1 MSDRS
6 VPGPSM
12 ADADRPDVVADYLD
26 LGLALGRH
34 VDGLVD
40 AYYGPPERAA
50 RAAGEPLRAPAELEA
65 RARRLLATLDTD
77 DSLDAHRRRYLAGQV
92 KGLRMTAA
100 KLAGSPVG
108 YLDEVEACYGVR
120 PGQVAEDDFAA
131 AHRRLDAVLPG
142 RGPLPER
149 YITWRESQVVPP
161 ETLPRAVASLAEDL
175 RARTKR
181 VFGLPD
187 GERVDFEQVT
197 NQPWSGFNY
206 YLGGLH
212 SRVVINVDL
221 PVLSTSLGHLVAHEA
236 YPGHHTEHSRKE
248 VGLVRR
254 RRQLEE
260 TIFLVGTPQCLLAEG
275 LADLGLEVVVDQ
287 RPEAMVASHLRPL
300 GIPYD
305 ADLVAQVSIAGDT
318 LNAVRANAALLLHDE
333 GLDEQQVVDYVAQW
347 GLMSAARAQKAV
359 SFLADPTWRA
369 YIFCYVEG
377 VALCRRFVGAD
388 PTRFER
394 LISEQ
399 LLPEDL
405 RAAA

>member
-1 MSDRS
+1 M
-6 VPGPSM
+6 
-12 ADADRPDVVADYLD
+12 
-26 LGLALGRH
+26 
-34 VDGLVD
+34 
-40 AYYGPPERAA
+40 
-50 RAAGEPLRAPAELEA
+50 
-65 RARRLLATLDTD
+65 
-77 DSLDAHRRRYLAGQV
+77 
-92 KGLRMTAA
+92 
-100 KLAGSPVG
+100 
-108 YLDEVEACYGVR
+108 
-120 PGQVAEDDFAA
+120 
-131 AHRRLDAVLPG
+131 
-142 RGPLPER
+142 
-149 YITWRESQVVPP
+149 
-161 ETLPRAVASLAEDL
+161 
-175 RARTKR
+175 
-181 VFGLPD
+181 FGLPD

-275 LADLGLEVVVDQ
+275 LADLGLEVVAGP

-305 ADLVAQVSIAGDT
+305 ADLVAEVSIAGET

-333 GLDEQQVVDYVAQW
+333 GLDEQQVVDYVARW
-347 GLMSAARAQKAV
+347 GLMSAARAEKAV

-388 PTRFER
+388 PARFER

-405 RAAA
+405 QAAA

>member
-1 MSDRS
+1 MT
-6 VPGPSM
+6 PSTPTVG
-12 ADADRPDVVADYLD
+12 AISP
-26 LGLALGRH
+26 
-34 VDGLVD
+34 
-40 AYYGPPERAA
+40 
-50 RAAGEPLRAPAELEA
+50 
-65 RARRLLATLDTD
+65 
-77 DSLDAHRRRYLAGQV
+77 GQV

-120 PGQVAEDDFAA
+120 PGKVAEDEFAA

-175 RARTKR
+175 RDRTKH

-275 LADLGLEVVVDQ
+275 LADLGLEVVVDR

-305 ADLVAQVSIAGDT
+305 ADLVAQVSTAGDT

-333 GLDEQQVVDYVAQW
+333 GLDRAAGGRLRRPVGPHVARPGPKRPCRSW
-347 GLMSAARAQKAV
+347 PTPPGGPTSSATSRASPSA
-359 SFLADPTWRA
+359 
-369 YIFCYVEG
+369 
-377 VALCRRFVGAD
+377 GASSA
-388 PTRFER
+388 PTRPA
-394 LISEQ
+394 SSV
-399 LLPEDL
+399 
-405 RAAA
+405 

>member
-1 MSDRS
+1 
-6 VPGPSM
+6 
-12 ADADRPDVVADYLD
+12 VAGYIE

-40 AYYGPPERAA
+40 AYYGPPELAA
-50 RAAGEPLRAPAELEA
+50 RIAAEPPRPPAELEA
-65 RARRLLATLDTD
+65 RARRLLADLETD
-77 DSLDAHRRRYLAGQV
+77 GSVVAHRRRYLSGQV
-92 KGLRMTAA
+92 RGLRTTAA
-100 KLAGSPVG
+100 KLAGVAIG

-120 PGQVAEDDFAA
+120 PAKVPEEDFAA
-131 AHRRLDAVLPG
+131 AHRRLDEVLPG
-142 RGPLPER
+142 RGPLPPR
-149 YITWRESQVVPP
+149 YIAWRESQVVAPDA
-161 ETLPRAVASLAEDL
+161 LPAAVASLAEDL
-175 RARTKR
+175 RERTKR
-181 VFGLPD
+181 LFGLPD

-275 LADLGLEVVVDQ
+275 LADLGLEVVAGP
-287 RPEAMVASHLRPL
+287 RPETMVASHLRPL

-305 ADLVAQVSIAGDT
+305 ADLVAEVATAGET
-318 LNAVRANAALLLHDE
+318 LNAVRANAAIILHDE
-333 GLDEQQVVDYVAQW
+333 GIDEHQVVDYLAHW
-347 GLMSAARAQKAV
+347 GLMSRVRAEKAV

-377 VALCRRFVGAD
+377 VALCRRFAGAD
-388 PTRFER
+388 PARFER
-394 LISEQ
+394 LITEQ

-405 RAAA
+405 QAA

>member
-1 MSDRS
+1 MTDRS
-6 VPGPSM
+6 AARSDSPV
-12 ADADRPDVVADYLD
+12 ADVVAGYLE

-34 VDGLVD
+34 VEGLVD
-40 AYYGPPERAA
+40 AYYGPPELSARIAA
-50 RAAGEPLRAPAELEA
+50 EPPRPPAELEA
-65 RARRLLATLDTD
+65 RARRLLADLETD
-77 DSLDAHRRRYLAGQV
+77 DTVVAHRRRYLSGQV
-92 KGLRMTAA
+92 RGLRTTAA
-100 KLAGSPVG
+100 KLMGSPIG
-108 YLDEVEACYGVR
+108 YLDEVESCYGVR
-120 PGQVAEDDFAA
+120 PAKVAEEDFAA
-131 AHRRLDAVLPG
+131 AHRRLDEVLPG

-149 YITWRESQVVPP
+149 YIAWRESQVVAP
-161 ETLPRAVASLAEDL
+161 ETLPAAVASLAEDL
-175 RARTKR
+175 RDRTKR
-181 VFGLPD
+181 LFGLPD

-254 RRQLEE
+254 RQQLEE

-275 LADLGLEVVVDQ
+275 LADLGLEVVAGP
-287 RPEAMVASHLRPL
+287 RPETMVASHLRPL

-305 ADLVAQVSIAGDT
+305 ADLVAEVATAGET
-318 LNAVRANAALLLHDE
+318 LNAVRANAAVLLHDE
-333 GLDEQQVVDYVAQW
+333 GLDEQQVVDYLARW
-347 GLMSAARAQKAV
+347 GLMSRPRAEKAV

-388 PTRFER
+388 PARFER

-405 RAAA
+405 RAD

>member
-1 MSDRS
+1 
-6 VPGPSM
+6 
-12 ADADRPDVVADYLD
+12 
-26 LGLALGRH
+26 
-34 VDGLVD
+34 
-40 AYYGPPERAA
+40 
-50 RAAGEPLRAPAELEA
+50 
-65 RARRLLATLDTD
+65 
-77 DSLDAHRRRYLAGQV
+77 
-92 KGLRMTAA
+92 
-100 KLAGSPVG
+100 
-108 YLDEVEACYGVR
+108 VR

>member
-1 MSDRS
+1 
-6 VPGPSM
+6 VT
-12 ADADRPDVVADYLD
+12 DAAVPDVVADYLE

-34 VDGLVD
+34 VDGMVD
-40 AYYGPPERAA
+40 AYYGPPDLAA
-50 RAAGEPLRAPAELEA
+50 RIAAEAPRPPAELEA
-65 RARRLLATLDTD
+65 RARRLLADLETD
-77 DSLDAHRRRYLAGQV
+77 DSVVAHRRKYLSGQV
-92 KGLRMTAA
+92 RGLRTTAA
-100 KLAGSPVG
+100 KLAGATIG

-120 PGQVAEDDFAA
+120 PAKVPEEEFVA
-131 AHRRLDAVLPG
+131 AHQRLDDVLPG
-142 RGPLPER
+142 HGPLAER
-149 YITWRESQVVPP
+149 YIAWRESQVVPP
-161 ETLPRAVASLAEDL
+161 ETLPAAVASLAEDL
-175 RARTKR
+175 RDRTR
-181 VFGLPD
+181 RLFGLPD

-206 YLGGLH
+206 YLGDLH

-275 LADLGLEVVVDQ
+275 LADLGLEVVAGP

-305 ADLVAQVSIAGDT
+305 ADLVAEVSTAGET
-318 LNAVRANAALLLHDE
+318 LNAVRANAAVLLHDE
-333 GLDEQQVVDYVAQW
+333 GLDEHQVVDYMARW
-347 GLMSAARAQKAV
+347 GLTSPVRAEKAV

-377 VALCRRFVGAD
+377 VALCRRFVGGD
-388 PTRFER
+388 PARFER

-405 RAAA
+405 QAA